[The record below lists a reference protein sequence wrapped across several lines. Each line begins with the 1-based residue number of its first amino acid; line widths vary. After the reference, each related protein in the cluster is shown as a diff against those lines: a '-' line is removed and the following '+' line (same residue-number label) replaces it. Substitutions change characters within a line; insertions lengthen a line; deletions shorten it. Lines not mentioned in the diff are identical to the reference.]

1 MNYFEVSQRFLMRFA
16 KASKDLWTFKVIV
29 IIRELFLFFN
39 SKKVQTVLANHDF
52 KLETEVKKKRNLV
65 KNG

>member
-1 MNYFEVSQRFLMRFA
+1 MRFA